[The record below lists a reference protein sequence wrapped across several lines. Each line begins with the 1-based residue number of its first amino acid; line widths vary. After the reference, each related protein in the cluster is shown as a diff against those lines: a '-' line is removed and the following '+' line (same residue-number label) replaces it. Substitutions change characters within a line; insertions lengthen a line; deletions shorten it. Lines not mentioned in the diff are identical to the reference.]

1 MNKKKAI
8 LSAILNTPLKVALAS
23 FILSEIITQSILL
36 ALGRVDVVLV
46 GFIIAGICGFFIAY
60 VTSSVIFGYQKMIE
74 EKNRELE
81 RITQALQ
88 EANALLTARN
98 MELDAFARM
107 VAHDLRTPLNVIY
120 LGSDLSEEE
129 FAAMSREE
137 RFRFLQTIA
146 QSARK
151 MNSLI
156 DELLI
161 LSRVQCQEIELQPL
175 DMGAIVTQA
184 MHRLGHSFEEYQ
196 AEIILPESWP
206 AMWGYGPWVEEIW
219 VNYLSNAIKYG
230 GRPPRV
236 ELGATEQPDGSV
248 RCWVRD
254 NGIGLE
260 REEQS
265 HLFIP
270 FTRLHRTEATG
281 HGLGLS
287 IVRRIMDRLG
297 GQVGVE
303 SEPGQGSTFAFTLP
317 GVSDVPNDANKITG
331 ETANG
336 TELVTG

>member
-23 FILSEIITQSILL
+23 FILSELITQSILL

-60 VTSSVIFGYQKMIE
+60 VTSSVIFGYQRVIE
-74 EKNRELE
+74 EKNRKLE

-88 EANALLTARN
+88 EANVLLTARN

-120 LGSDLSEEE
+120 LSSDLPEEE

-137 RFRFLQTIA
+137 RFSFLQTIA
-146 QSARK
+146 QSARE

-156 DELLI
+156 DELLL

-175 DMGAIVTQA
+175 DMGAIVSQA
-184 MHRLGHSFEEYQ
+184 THRLCHSIEEYQ
-196 AEIILPESWP
+196 AEIVLPESWP
-206 AMWGYGPWVEEIW
+206 TMWGYGPWVEEIW

-236 ELGATEQPDGSV
+236 ELGATEQPDGSA
-248 RCWVRD
+248 RCWVKD

-260 REEQS
+260 REEQA

-270 FTRLHRTEATG
+270 FTRLHRAEATG

-317 GVSDVPNDANKITG
+317 GVSNVPNDANKITG
-331 ETANG
+331 ETRNG